1 MSDRIRV
8 SSQDGVADVRLNR
21 PEKLNACDIAMF
33 EALVETADALAADRS
48 LRAVVLSGEGRGF
61 SAGIDISSF
70 GRGGGGRD
78 LFERGDASP
87 ANFVQRSAWAW
98 RELPVPV
105 VAAVHGVC
113 FGAGLQI
120 ALAADV
126 RFVAPDARM
135 SVMEI
140 KWGLVPDVSG
150 TRTLIHLVRDDVARE
165 LVYTGRQVSGTEAAE
180 LGLASHVS
188 DTPHA
193 AALELAREIAGKSPS
208 AIRAD
213 KRLLNAARLLDDS
226 AGLLL
231 EEGLQRSVLGK
242 PNQIEAVK
250 ANLEK
255 RDPTF
260 TDPD

>member
-1 MSDRIRV
+1 MSDRV
-8 SSQDGVADVRLNR
+8 CVTVEEGVAEVRLNR
-21 PEKLNACDIAMF
+21 PEKLNACDVEMF
-33 EALVETADALAADRS
+33 EALVAAADGLAADPGV
-48 LRAVVLSGEGRGF
+48 RAVVLSGEGRGF
-61 SAGIDISSF
+61 SAGIDVSAF
-70 GRGGGGRD
+70 AGGGGGRD
-78 LFERGDASP
+78 LFARSEASP

-126 RFVAPDARM
+126 RFVAPDARL

-165 LVYTGRQVSGTEAAE
+165 LTYTGREVSGEEAAA
-180 LGLASHVS
+180 LGLASRVTE
-188 DTPHA
+188 TPLEA
-193 AALELAREIAGKSPS
+193 ARELAREIAGKSPS

-213 KRLLNAARLLDDS
+213 KRLLNAARQLGD
-226 AGLLL
+226 AEGLRL

-242 PNQIEAVK
+242 PNQLEAVR
-250 ANLEK
+250 ANLEGRPPAF
-255 RDPTF
+255 RD
-260 TDPD
+260 D

>member
-1 MSDRIRV
+1 MSDRV
-8 SSQDGVADVRLNR
+8 SVSIEGGVADVRLTR

-33 EALVETADALAADRS
+33 EALVETADGLAADRS

-61 SAGIDISSF
+61 SAGIDVSAF
-70 GRGGGGRD
+70 GAGAGGRS
-78 LFERGDASP
+78 LFERSGTSP

-120 ALAADV
+120 ALATDV
-126 RFVAPDARM
+126 RFVAPEARL

-150 TRTLIHLVRDDVARE
+150 TRTLSHLVRDDVARE
-165 LVYTGRQVSGTEAAE
+165 LIYTGRQVSGSEAVE
-180 LGLASHVS
+180 LGLASHLS
-188 DTPHA
+188 DTPHE
-193 AALELAREIAGKSPS
+193 AALELAREIASKSPS

-226 AGLLL
+226 EGLLL
-231 EEGLQRSVLGK
+231 EEGLQRSVMGK
-242 PNQIEAVK
+242 PNQVEAVK

-255 RDPTF
+255 RDPVF
-260 TDPD
+260 SDPD

>member
-1 MSDRIRV
+1 MSDRVTVTREG
-8 SSQDGVADVRLNR
+8 GVADVRLTR
-21 PEKLNACDIAMF
+21 PDKLNACDIDMF
-33 EALVETADALAADRS
+33 EALVATADGLAADPS

-61 SAGIDISSF
+61 CAGIDVSSF
-70 GRGGGGRD
+70 GGGGGRN
-78 LFERGDASP
+78 LFERSDASP

-126 RFVAPDARM
+126 RFVAPDARL

-165 LVYTGRQVSGTEAAE
+165 LTYTGRQVSGTEAAA

-188 DTPHA
+188 DTPHE
-193 AALELAREIAGKSPS
+193 AALELAREIADKSPS

-213 KRLLNAARLLDDS
+213 KTLLNAARQLDD
-226 AGLLL
+226 AEGLRL
-231 EEGLQRSVLGK
+231 EEGLQRSVMGK
-242 PNQIEAVK
+242 PNQLEAVK
-250 ANLEK
+250 SNLEK
-255 RDPTF
+255 RPPHF
-260 TDPD
+260 TNPE

>member
-1 MSDRIRV
+1 MSDRVTV
-8 SSQDGVADVRLNR
+8 SLERGVADVRLTR
-21 PEKLNACDIAMF
+21 PDKLNACDLAMF
-33 EALVETADALAADRS
+33 EALVETADGLAREPG
-48 LRAVVLSGEGRGF
+48 LRAVVISGEGRGF
-61 SAGIDISSF
+61 SAGIDVSSF
-70 GRGGGGRD
+70 GGGGGGRD
-78 LFERGDASP
+78 LFERSDASP

-126 RFVAPDARM
+126 RFVAPDARL

-140 KWGLVPDVSG
+140 RWGLVPDVSG

-165 LVYTGRQVSGTEAAE
+165 LVYTGRQVPGTEAVA
-180 LGLASHVS
+180 LGLASHLS
-188 DTPHA
+188 DTPRE
-193 AALELAREIAGKSPS
+193 AALELAAEIAAKSPS

-213 KRLLNAARLLDDS
+213 KTLLNAARQLDD
-226 AGLLL
+226 ADGLLL
-231 EEGLQRSVLGK
+231 EEGLQRSVMGK
-242 PNQIEAVK
+242 PNQVEAVK

-255 RDPTF
+255 RPPTF
-260 TDPD
+260 TDPT

>member
-1 MSDRIRV
+1 MSDRVTV
-8 SSQDGVADVRLNR
+8 SMEGGVADVRLTR
-21 PEKLNACDIAMF
+21 PDKLNACDVAMF
-33 EALVETADALAADRS
+33 EALAETADGLAKEPG

-61 SAGIDISSF
+61 SAGIDVSAF
-70 GRGGGGRD
+70 GSGAGGRN

-87 ANFVQRSAWAW
+87 ANFVQHSAWAW
-98 RELPVPV
+98 RELPAPV
-105 VAAVHGVC
+105 VAGVHGVC

-126 RFVAPDARM
+126 RFVAPDARL

-165 LVYTGRQVSGTEAAE
+165 LVYTGREVSGTEAVA

-188 DTPHA
+188 DDPHE
-193 AALELAREIAGKSPS
+193 AALELAREIATKSPS

-213 KRLLNAARLLDDS
+213 KKLLNAARLLDDA

-231 EEGLQRSVLGK
+231 EEGLQRSVMGK
-242 PNQIEAVK
+242 PNQLEAVQ

-255 RDPTF
+255 RPPNF
-260 TDPD
+260 RNPD

>member
-135 SVMEI
+135 SVMEV

>member
-1 MSDRIRV
+1 MSDRV
-8 SSQDGVADVRLNR
+8 TVTLEAGVADVRLTR
-21 PEKLNACDIAMF
+21 PDKLNACDIEMF
-33 EALVETADALAADRS
+33 EALVSTADGLAADPS
-48 LRAVVLSGEGRGF
+48 VRAVVLSGEGRGF
-61 SAGIDISSF
+61 CAGIDVSAF
-70 GRGGGGRD
+70 GRGGGGRN
-78 LFERGDASP
+78 LFERSDASP

-126 RFVAPDARM
+126 RFVAPDALL

-165 LVYTGRQVSGTEAAE
+165 LTYTGRRISGTEASA

-188 DTPHA
+188 DTPHE

-213 KRLLNAARLLDDS
+213 KTLLNAARQLDD
-226 AGLLL
+226 AEGLRL
-231 EEGLQRSVLGK
+231 EEGLQRSVMGK
-242 PNQIEAVK
+242 PNQLEAVRS
-250 ANLEK
+250 NLEK
-255 RDPTF
+255 RPPNF
-260 TDPD
+260 TDPE

>member
-150 TRTLIHLVRDDVARE
+150 TRTLIHLVRDDIARE

>member
-1 MSDRIRV
+1 MSDRVRV
-8 SSQDGVADVRLNR
+8 SIEGGVADVRLTR

-33 EALVETADALAADRS
+33 EALVETADGLAADRS

-61 SAGIDISSF
+61 SAGIDVSAF
-70 GRGGGGRD
+70 GAGGGGRD
-78 LFERGDASP
+78 LFERSDASP
-87 ANFVQRSAWAW
+87 ANFGQRSAWAW

-165 LVYTGRQVSGTEAAE
+165 LVYTGRQVSGSEAAE
-180 LGLASHVS
+180 LGLASHVT
-188 DTPHA
+188 DTPHE

-226 AGLLL
+226 DGLRL
-231 EEGLQRSVLGK
+231 EEGLQRSVMGK
-242 PNQIEAVK
+242 PNQVEAVK

-255 RDPTF
+255 RDPAF

>member
-1 MSDRIRV
+1 MSDRV
-8 SSQDGVADVRLNR
+8 TVTLEAGVADVRLTR
-21 PEKLNACDIAMF
+21 PDKLNACDIDMF
-33 EALVETADALAADRS
+33 EALVATADSLAADPS
-48 LRAVVLSGEGRGF
+48 VRAVVLSGEGRGF
-61 SAGIDISSF
+61 CAGIDVSAF
-70 GRGGGGRD
+70 GRGGGGRN
-78 LFERGDASP
+78 LFERSDASP

-126 RFVAPDARM
+126 RFVAPDALL

-165 LVYTGRQVSGTEAAE
+165 LTYTGRRISGSEAAA

-188 DTPHA
+188 DTPHE

-213 KRLLNAARLLDDS
+213 KTLLNAARQLDD
-226 AGLLL
+226 AEGLRL
-231 EEGLQRSVLGK
+231 EEGLQRSVMGK
-242 PNQIEAVK
+242 PNQLEAVRS
-250 ANLEK
+250 NLEK
-255 RDPTF
+255 RPPNF
-260 TDPD
+260 TDPE

>member
-1 MSDRIRV
+1 MSDRISV
-8 SSQDGVADVRLNR
+8 SSQDGVADVRLTR

-150 TRTLIHLVRDDVARE
+150 TRTLIHLVRDDIARE

>member
-1 MSDRIRV
+1 MSDRV
-8 SSQDGVADVRLNR
+8 TVTLEAGVADVRLTR
-21 PEKLNACDIAMF
+21 PDKLNACDIEMF
-33 EALVETADALAADRS
+33 EALVSTADGLAADPS
-48 LRAVVLSGEGRGF
+48 VRAVVLSGEGRGF
-61 SAGIDISSF
+61 CAGIDVSAF
-70 GRGGGGRD
+70 GRGGGGRN
-78 LFERGDASP
+78 LFERSDASP

-126 RFVAPDARM
+126 RFVAPDALL

-165 LVYTGRQVSGTEAAE
+165 LTYTGRRISGTEAAA

-188 DTPHA
+188 DTPHE

-213 KRLLNAARLLDDS
+213 KTLLNAARQLDD
-226 AGLLL
+226 AEGLRL
-231 EEGLQRSVLGK
+231 EEGLQRSVMGK
-242 PNQIEAVK
+242 PNQLEAVRS
-250 ANLEK
+250 NLEK
-255 RDPTF
+255 RPPNF
-260 TDPD
+260 TDPE

>member
-105 VAAVHGVC
+105 VAAILGVC

-165 LVYTGRQVSGTEAAE
+165 LVYTGRHVSGTEAAE

>member
-1 MSDRIRV
+1 MSDRV
-8 SSQDGVADVRLNR
+8 TVTLEAGVADVRLTR
-21 PEKLNACDIAMF
+21 PDKLNACDIDMF
-33 EALVETADALAADRS
+33 EALVATADGLAADPS
-48 LRAVVLSGEGRGF
+48 VRAVVLSGEGRGF
-61 SAGIDISSF
+61 CAGIDVSAF
-70 GRGGGGRD
+70 GRGGGGRN
-78 LFERGDASP
+78 LFERSDASP

-126 RFVAPDARM
+126 RFVAPDALL

-150 TRTLIHLVRDDVARE
+150 TRTLIHLVRDDVALE
-165 LVYTGRQVSGTEAAE
+165 LTYTGRRISGTEAAA

-188 DTPHA
+188 DTPHD

-213 KRLLNAARLLDDS
+213 KTLLNAARQLDD
-226 AGLLL
+226 AEGLRL
-231 EEGLQRSVLGK
+231 EEGLQRSVMGK
-242 PNQIEAVK
+242 PNQLEAVRS
-250 ANLEK
+250 NLEK
-255 RDPTF
+255 RPPHF
-260 TDPD
+260 TDPE

>member
-1 MSDRIRV
+1 MSDRV
-8 SSQDGVADVRLNR
+8 SVSIEGGVADVRLTR
-21 PEKLNACDIAMF
+21 PEKLNACDLAMF
-33 EALVETADALAADRS
+33 EALVETADGLAADRS

-61 SAGIDISSF
+61 SAGIDVSAF
-70 GRGGGGRD
+70 GAGAGGRN
-78 LFERGDASP
+78 LFERSGTSP

-126 RFVAPDARM
+126 RFVAPDARL

-150 TRTLIHLVRDDVARE
+150 TRTLSHLVRDDVARE
-165 LVYTGRQVSGTEAAE
+165 LSYTGRQVSGSEAVE
-180 LGLASHVS
+180 LGLASHLS
-188 DTPHA
+188 DTPHE
-193 AALELAREIAGKSPS
+193 AALELAREIASKSPS

-226 AGLLL
+226 EGLLL
-231 EEGLQRSVLGK
+231 EEGLQRSVMGK
-242 PNQIEAVK
+242 PNQVEAVK
-250 ANLEK
+250 AHLEK
-255 RDPTF
+255 RDPEF
-260 TDPD
+260 SNPD

>member
-1 MSDRIRV
+1 MSDRVAVEIEE
-8 SSQDGVADVRLNR
+8 GVADVRLTR

-33 EALVETADALAADRS
+33 EALVEAADGLAADRS

-61 SAGIDISSF
+61 SAGIDVSAF
-70 GRGGGGRD
+70 GGAGGRN
-78 LFERGDASP
+78 LFERSDASP

-98 RELPVPV
+98 RELSVPV

-126 RFVAPDARM
+126 RFVAPDARL

-165 LVYTGRQVSGTEAAE
+165 LVYTGRQVSGSEAAA
-180 LGLASHVS
+180 LGLASHLS
-188 DTPHA
+188 DTPHE
-193 AALELAREIAGKSPS
+193 AALVLAREIAARSPS

-213 KRLLNAARLLDDS
+213 KRLLNASRQIDDA
-226 AGLLL
+226 AGLRL
-231 EEGLQRSVLGK
+231 EEGLQRSVMGK
-242 PNQIEAVK
+242 PNQREAVQ

-255 RDPTF
+255 RTPLF
-260 TDPD
+260 TDPE